1 MYVRKLGKSA
11 LVLAPAKVNLSL
23 EVLFKRADGFHEIET
38 IMAPVGVFDTLE
50 FAPAEHGEI
59 RLTCR
64 WSVGLANEAAGDL
77 PGGEKNIVWR
87 VVSLFRERAG
97 VAAGADIHLIKRIPS
112 AAGLGGASSDAA
124 AALVAA
130 NLAWQIHWPRERLAA
145 LAAEIGSDVP
155 FFLQN
160 GASICRG
167 RGERME
173 RLSACRL
180 QVVVVRP
187 PEGLSTPLVY
197 QACRPAV
204 APMSSKPLESALTQG
219 KVAAATRLLN
229 NRLEEAAQ
237 SLSPW
242 IVRLR
247 TEFSRQGLLGHQM
260 SGSGSS
266 HFGVCWHARQARR
279 VASRLRARSL
289 GWVRPAVTLTAVTLT
304 TEASAAR
311 KD

>member
-1 MYVRKLGKSA
+1 MYVRKVGKRA

-38 IMAPVGVFDTLE
+38 IIAPVGIFDTLE
-50 FAPAEHGEI
+50 FTPAEHGEI

-64 WSVGLANEAAGDL
+64 WSAGLAGESAGDL
-77 PGGEKNIVWR
+77 PRGEKNLVWR
-87 VVSLFRERAG
+87 AVALLRERAG
-97 VAAGADIHLIKRIPS
+97 VSAGADIGLIKRIPS

-130 NLAWQIHWPRERLAA
+130 NLAWQIHWPRQRLAL
-145 LAAEIGSDVP
+145 LAAEIGSDAA
-155 FFLQN
+155 FFMQN

-167 RGERME
+167 RGERIE
-173 RLSACRL
+173 KLSACRL

-187 PEGLSTPLVY
+187 PQGLSTPSVY
-197 QACRPAV
+197 QACRPAD
-204 APMSSKPLESALTQG
+204 APMSSKPLELALTQG
-219 KVAAATRLLN
+219 KVADAAQLFH
-229 NRLEEAAQ
+229 NRLEEAAFA
-237 SLSPW
+237 LAPGM
-242 IVRLR
+242 VRLR

-266 HFGVCWHARQARR
+266 YFGVCCHARQARR
-279 VASRLRARSL
+279 IASRLRARSL
-289 GWVRPAVTLTAVTLT
+289 GWARAATTLAVK
-304 TEASAAR
+304 AAG